1 MTSHTGKFKKMNLA
15 VENVIITILM
25 MPISHNRILILNLFA
40 TFLKDL
46 LFDYTKHTGGSFTY
60 LI

>member
-1 MTSHTGKFKKMNLA
+1 MTSHTGKFKKMNFA

-46 LFDYTKHTGGSFTY
+46 LFDYTKLAEGSFIY
-60 LI
+60 FI